1 MKSSSYLLVLLS
13 VMALLGPAKPA
24 AANGGH
30 VHLLGGMFL
39 LLLGGLVF
47 VVGVGVVFYM
57 LLRPNSDTSEPDEDD
72 FEEEEEEEDVY

>member
-1 MKSSSYLLVLLS
+1 
-13 VMALLGPAKPA
+13 
-24 AANGGH
+24 
-30 VHLLGGMFL
+30 MFL

-72 FEEEEEEEDVY
+72 FEEEEEVY